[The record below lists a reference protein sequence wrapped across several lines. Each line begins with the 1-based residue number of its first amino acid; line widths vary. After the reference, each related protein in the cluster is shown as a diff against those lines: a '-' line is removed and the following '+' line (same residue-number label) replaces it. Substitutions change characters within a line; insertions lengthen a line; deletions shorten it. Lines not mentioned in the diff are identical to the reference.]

1 MKILALDGGGVF
13 GFAQARIMAEANCT
27 SKFDCFVGTSIGSAI
42 AAALA
47 TNKPVDQQ
55 FFDEWMPK
63 IFKRSFLR
71 RFNPFV
77 PKYPD
82 RQLANALQS
91 VFGGMLMS
99 DAKKPLFVTAVNLL
113 SKRLKVFYS
122 GDASD
127 SDWLMGQVI
136 RCATAAET
144 YFKPYLAM
152 ADGGIFANDP
162 AMVAVAA
169 ACKKLG
175 MKVEDIELLSIG
187 AGKKP
192 QNEGYIPRTI
202 FGWGV
207 WIIESLLSGS
217 TSSASQYFVSS
228 LPLKKYVRIQ
238 FASEADWHLD
248 SVSAM
253 KEAEILWESDI
264 QAAIQTVKDF

>member
-13 GFAQARIMAEANCT
+13 GFAQARILSEAKCC

-47 TNKPVDQQ
+47 TNKPVGQQ

-82 RQLANALQS
+82 IQLVNALQS
-91 VFGGMLMS
+91 VFGDTLMK
-99 DAKKPLFVTAVNLL
+99 DAKKPLFVTAANLL
-113 SKRLKVFYS
+113 PKKLKVFYS
-122 GDASD
+122 GED
-127 SDWLMGQVI
+127 SWPMWQVI

-144 YFKPYLAM
+144 YFKPYQFYS
-152 ADGGIFANDP
+152 DGGIFANNCS
-162 AMVAVAA
+162 MVAVSA

-175 MKVEDIELLSIG
+175 AKVEDIELLSIG

-192 QNEGYIPRTI
+192 SGKGYIPRTV
-202 FGWGV
+202 FGWGRFL
-207 WIIESLLSGS
+207 IEALLTG
-217 TSSASQYFVSS
+217 SASSMHQYFVSC

-253 KEAEILWESDI
+253 KEAEVLWEPDI
-264 QAAIQTVKDF
+264 QVAIQTVKDF